1 VGQIVEVPVAE
12 RHVIVPDEV
21 LDEVSSPICSGQ
33 RHINPL
39 HEPSPRG
46 LVQVL
51 RAVRGAWEM
60 RQRDDEEDKPA
71 NGETEKVEVGCGVP
85 ITMTRSPGPAEVTP
99 SNRMRNSFFNLRDA
113 SCSELLL
120 LCEKRPASVS

>member
-1 VGQIVEVPVAE
+1 MGRRTQLSQGLHCRLLAQGGEVAARIAVGQVGQIVEVPVAE

-21 LDEVSSPICSGQ
+21 LDEVSAPICSGQ

-51 RAVRGAWEM
+51 RAVRGA
-60 RQRDDEEDKPA
+60 
-71 NGETEKVEVGCGVP
+71 
-85 ITMTRSPGPAEVTP
+85 
-99 SNRMRNSFFNLRDA
+99 
-113 SCSELLL
+113 
-120 LCEKRPASVS
+120 